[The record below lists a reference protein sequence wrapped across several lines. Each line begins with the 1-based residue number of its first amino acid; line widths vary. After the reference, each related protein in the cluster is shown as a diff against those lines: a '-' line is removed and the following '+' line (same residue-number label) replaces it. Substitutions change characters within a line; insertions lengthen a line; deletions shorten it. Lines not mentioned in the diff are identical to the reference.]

1 MRAVRR
7 MPRTKTKK
15 GNKKEEKKKAKEE
28 KRRGK
33 HDTTPSHQPSE
44 KKKRQDTDT
53 KDTHD
58 GHHTT
63 AKTTPQN
70 SITSRGGTGFPCKKP
85 GFGMISMPGR
95 RDTPLMRD
103 AYPIRKGRWKEGRA

>member
-15 GNKKEEKKKAKEE
+15 GNEKEEKKKKKKQER
-28 KRRGK
+28 KTR
-33 HDTTPSHQPSE
+33 HDTIPSAIRE
-44 KKKRQDTDT
+44 EKRQDTDT

-85 GFGMISMPGR
+85 GFGMVSMPGR
-95 RDTPLMRD
+95 RDIPFVGD
-103 AYPIRKGRWKEGRA
+103 AYPIRKGRWKGRRA

>member
-1 MRAVRR
+1 MRTGRIIPHPVERAAGAPPGVRR

-15 GNKKEEKKKAKEE
+15 GNKEEEKKQKKKKQERKTRYDTIPSAIREE
-28 KRRGK
+28 
-33 HDTTPSHQPSE
+33 
-44 KKKRQDTDT
+44 KRQDTDT
-53 KDTHD
+53 KNTHD

-85 GFGMISMPGR
+85 DIGG
-95 RDTPLMRD
+95 
-103 AYPIRKGRWKEGRA
+103 A

>member
-7 MPRTKTKK
+7 TPRTKTKK
-15 GNKKEEKKKAKEE
+15 GNKKRKKQRKKKKQER
-28 KRRGK
+28 KTRY
-33 HDTTPSHQPSE
+33 DTIISHQRR
-44 KKKRQDTDT
+44 KKTGHRHQE
-53 KDTHD
+53 HND

-85 GFGMISMPGR
+85 GFGMVSMPGR
-95 RDTPLMRD
+95 RDTPFMGD
-103 AYPIRKGRWKEGRA
+103 AYPIRKGRWKERRA

>member
-15 GNKKEEKKKAKEE
+15 GNKEEEKKAKEE
-28 KRRGK
+28 KTGEENTIRHHPIR
-33 HDTTPSHQPSE
+33 E
-44 KKKRQDTDT
+44 EKRQDTDT
-53 KDTHD
+53 KNTHD

-85 GFGMISMPGR
+85 GFGMVSMPGR
-95 RDTPLMRD
+95 RDTPFMRD
-103 AYPIRKGRWKEGRA
+103 AYPIRKGRWKERRA